1 MVNEAEVDHKF
12 YNLNRSNL
20 STLVG
25 TDSMNSIRNSIYSSL
40 NCGNKYIFCF
50 IK

>member
-1 MVNEAEVDHKF
+1 MVNEAEVDNKF

-20 STLVG
+20 STVGG
-25 TDSMNSIRNSIYSSL
+25 TDSINTIRNSIYSSL
-40 NCGNKYIFCF
+40 NCGNKYIFCS